1 MYSDIN
7 VPVARLYGV
16 ETDTDDERELQR
28 QLFGGLA
35 GRLWTVDNQ
44 DHLKS
49 EERNQHE
56 RSTPECRHQFSLHL
70 AENCQQTTKRA
81 TWYVGPANMP

>member
-35 GRLWTVDNQ
+35 GRLWTVDNL

-49 EERNQHE
+49 EQRNQHE
-56 RSTPECRHQFSLHL
+56 RST
-70 AENCQQTTKRA
+70 QTSVLPS
-81 TWYVGPANMP
+81 VGGVVQWLVSFVA